1 MQNMSLVKTI
11 TPPIGAQTNQRQQ
24 LCLRKQTDSLANRY
38 NSGPQNVYLHN
49 YQLTFVFKQHLISMK
64 LKYSLEFRKRI
75 SNVVHGRLHTNLQRT
90 QMARDRISIC
100 F

>member
-49 YQLTFVFKQHLISMK
+49 YQLTFVLSLYLVCVK
-64 LKYSLEFRKRI
+64 LEHNLEFRKRK
-75 SNVVHGRLHTNLQRT
+75 SNVVHGRRLRTNLQRT
-90 QMARDRISIC
+90 
-100 F
+100 

>member
-49 YQLTFVFKQHLISMK
+49 YQLTFVFQQHFVFITLEHI
-64 LKYSLEFRKRI
+64 LEIRRRKY
-75 SNVVHGRLHTNLQRT
+75 NVVHGRLHTNLQRT
-90 QMARDRISIC
+90 QMVRDRISIC